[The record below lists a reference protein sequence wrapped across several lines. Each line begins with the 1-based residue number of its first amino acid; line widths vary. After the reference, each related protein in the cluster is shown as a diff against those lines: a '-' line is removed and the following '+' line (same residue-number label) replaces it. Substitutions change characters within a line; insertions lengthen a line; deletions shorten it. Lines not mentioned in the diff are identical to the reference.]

1 VSTAED
7 ADDWRRRAER
17 ERRAK
22 AQRLN
27 EEARRRWRRMERAAR
42 ARLAMDEP
50 SMRSDRVVLDS
61 ERYAAPLSERLDAR
75 DRVQVVLWGAMGIVL
90 AIAIVSFFTEPLM
103 GLDTAVAGVVVTTM
117 LILSYLM

>member
-1 VSTAED
+1 MSTVED

-27 EEARRRWRRMERAAR
+27 EEARRRWRRMERSAR

-61 ERYAAPLSERLDAR
+61 ERYAAPLSERLDTR